1 MQEPVLRRRLAE
13 GRIRKLVA
21 RTFIA
26 GATMDSSPE
35 VNRKSWE
42 RLVFATLAIAL
53 FPVLAVIV
61 VASYGFAVWVWQMFS
76 GPPGG

>member
-1 MQEPVLRRRLAE
+1 
-13 GRIRKLVA
+13 
-21 RTFIA
+21 
-26 GATMDSSPE
+26 MDSSPE

>member
-1 MQEPVLRRRLAE
+1 MYLGQQPS
-13 GRIRKLVA
+13 
-21 RTFIA
+21 IA

-35 VNRKSWE
+35 VSRKTWE
-42 RLVFATLAIAL
+42 RLVFMTLAIAL

-61 VASYGFAVWVWQMFS
+61 VASYGFAVWIWQMFS